1 MALNITSGEI
11 AQLEHTR
18 PSTEPTSASVA
29 RGYATEQPTE
39 THQSVPAPATV
50 VSDSLRRLSDSPRN
64 REAQGLL
71 ERNAIARSQARTAA
85 VSQPAEAWAADVAA
99 LITSDAELAVLAQAH
114 QLPSPTMPISL
125 DR

>member
-11 AQLEHTR
+11 AQLEHTG

-64 REAQGLL
+64 REAQDLL
-71 ERNAIARSQARTAA
+71 ERDAIASAPAGTAA
-85 VSQPAEAWAADVAA
+85 VPQPAEAWAADVAA

>member
-18 PSTEPTSASVA
+18 PSTEPTGASVA

-39 THQSVPAPATV
+39 TLQPVPAPATV

-71 ERNAIARSQARTAA
+71 DRDAIARVRAGTADRP
-85 VSQPAEAWAADVAA
+85 QPAEAWAADVAA